1 MKDEG
6 PMTASQALLLQT
18 EENKIKERKKKTK
31 KKQQHQNKMI
41 HIAKATAF
49 MKGTRYKDTITCQ
62 VLH

>member
-18 EENKIKERKKKTK
+18 EENKIQEKEKK
-31 KKQQHQNKMI
+31 KKQHQKKI
-41 HIAKATAF
+41 HIAMATAF

>member
-6 PMTASQALLLQT
+6 PMTASQVLLLQT
-18 EENKIKERKKKTK
+18 EENKTKEQTK
-31 KKQQHQNKMI
+31 QHQKKI